1 MDLKFFNLFV
11 DNLLSKSEILE
22 ATQSNFVVVDKDLN
36 IVFRSP
42 QPLEKHQL
50 ERNNLRPGDLFSC
63 INAVHSEHGCGS
75 SVNCPHCKLRRSIY
89 EVQRENHSVETEVV
103 LTLSNNT
110 MISLLITATP
120 FSYEDH
126 KFIAVLLRNISDK
139 RRIEMMEHLF
149 FHDMLNLTGTLNN
162 FIDLMKNDKSPEV
175 YEEIKKLSGMIVDQ
189 VTSQRD
195 LIYAEDGTLT
205 CEPGEID
212 VNDILNGLYIAQK
225 RIAISKNKVLD
236 GEFLKE
242 PVAVETDPRL
252 LSRVLLNMIKNAME
266 VSESDYTIVVRPKIE
281 GDMLEISVNN
291 PGVISAEVAASIFH
305 FGNTTKGAGRGIGTY
320 SMKLIGENYLHGN
333 VWFTSNEK
341 DGTTFYI
348 GIPLKFP
355 KK

>member
-1 MDLKFFNLFV
+1 
-11 DNLLSKSEILE
+11 
-22 ATQSNFVVVDKDLN
+22 
-36 IVFRSP
+36 
-42 QPLEKHQL
+42 
-50 ERNNLRPGDLFSC
+50 
-63 INAVHSEHGCGS
+63 
-75 SVNCPHCKLRRSIY
+75 
-89 EVQRENHSVETEVV
+89 
-103 LTLSNNT
+103 
-110 MISLLITATP
+110 
-120 FSYEDH
+120 
-126 KFIAVLLRNISDK
+126 
-139 RRIEMMEHLF
+139 
-149 FHDMLNLTGTLNN
+149 
-162 FIDLMKNDKSPEV
+162 
-175 YEEIKKLSGMIVDQ
+175 MIVDQ